1 MAEPVATSVTAVAPA
16 PRGRGRVA
24 RRWGKP
30 LAVGLSLLGLGL
42 FATILVA
49 ALRLEQY
56 AWVVGVDR
64 ALYRDAALRW
74 LDDGSWYLPEQIAGP
89 YAIVMGHILY
99 PPTALV
105 LWFVPAAFLP
115 DVLWWAIPVTVTA
128 AVVWNHR
135 PAPWSWPLMAACL
148 AFPWSPVLVAA
159 GNPTI
164 WIMMFV
170 AVGTLWRPAF
180 ALVLLKPSL
189 FPFALLGVRS
199 RGWWVAVAGIAVL
212 SLALLPMWVDYIRA
226 LANAR
231 GSMAS
236 IWYSA
241 RDVPLL
247 VLPLVAWAG
256 SRRHPVRPGRQA
268 EIAQSHT
275 LTPT

>member
-1 MAEPVATSVTAVAPA
+1 VLTGAASLL
-16 PRGRGRVA
+16 RGRGRVA
-24 RRWGKP
+24 QRWRKP

-49 ALRLEQY
+49 ALWMEQY
-56 AWVVGVDR
+56 KWVAGVDR

-74 LDDGSWYLPEQIAGP
+74 LDDGLWYRAEQVAGP
-89 YAIVMGHILY
+89 YEIVMGHILY

-115 DVLWWAIPVTVTA
+115 DALWWAIPLTVTA
-128 AVVWNHR
+128 AVIWQHR

-148 AFPWSPVLVAA
+148 AFPWSAVLVAS

-164 WIMMFV
+164 WIAMFI

-189 FPFALLGVRS
+189 FPFAFLGMRS
-199 RGWWVAVAGIAVL
+199 RGWWFAVAGIAVL
-212 SLALLPMWVDYIRA
+212 SLAMLPMWVDYIRV
-226 LANAR
+226 LVNAR

-247 VLPLVAWAG
+247 VMPLVAWAA
-256 SRRHPVRPGRQA
+256 SRRHPVRPGKPA
-268 EIAQSHT
+268 ETLQPPASHSIGA
-275 LTPT
+275 